1 MHPLLF
7 LLNLNF
13 VGQILILNLK
23 TGRIL
28 HHVYASYAHVV
39 RVQATWWS
47 RALPVGQIN
56 FPLVVLLKE
65 GVVLDVA
72 LLLLH
77 LVRDNLARVGLTLL

>member
-28 HHVYASYAHVV
+28 HHVYASHAHVV

-47 RALPVGQIN
+47 RTLPVGQIN
-56 FPLVVLLKE
+56 VPLVVLLKE

-72 LLLLH
+72 LLLH
-77 LVRDNLARVGLTLL
+77 LVTAGLTLL